1 MSEELVSVRYM
12 VNDVQEAIDFNTR
25 NRIHFVV
32 DDIARGVKR
41 VRDAGV
47 SLRYEIV
54 TRSWRPADPAR

>member
-12 VNDVQEAIDFNTR
+12 VNDVQERIDFNTR
-25 NRIHFVV
+25 NRIHSVV

-47 SLRYEIV
+47 SFRNEIV
-54 TRSWRPADPAR
+54 TRTRRPADPAR